1 VVVFFVSCV
10 FRAYGPNFDVDRFL
24 IKSTLS
30 PCAVWHKGEPRFG
43 AGGPTREHSGL
54 NADVS
59 DAGWDDLDRQIK
71 DAMKFSRQYRSD
83 IRRLSLNPKVTFA
96 FFDFGVRRRQDLPMQ
111 GAYFPAALIRS
122 AGAMRVDLK
131 VVKFDHE
138 EILNNQR
145 LVKLDELA
153 PTFRRLVDFVV
164 EDARRKR
171 EESAS

>member
-1 VVVFFVSCV
+1 MVFFVSCV

-71 DAMKFSRQYRSD
+71 DSD